1 MALGLR
7 SWGAGMPQSAGG
19 SHGFTPRLSRVFR
32 ENYPSFRPPAKSA
45 VMRLPLFVTLGLSL
59 ELACGATLPSLTHT
73 RVKLH
78 DGAGSRRGNPKSSAL
93 TLEKPVAK
101 QKVPPALEGVAVPFV
116 SIDPTNQTLQLHPAA
131 LEALGR
137 VPAPV
142 CVLGMSGTAR
152 DGKSTWLNMYAQ
164 WLRNR
169 WETNAVEATRDFD
182 VGHDLDTCTTGGW
195 MQILTGS
202 ERQPLLPGSCV

>member
-1 MALGLR
+1 
-7 SWGAGMPQSAGG
+7 
-19 SHGFTPRLSRVFR
+19 
-32 ENYPSFRPPAKSA
+32 
-45 VMRLPLFVTLGLSL
+45 MRLPLFITLGLSL
-59 ELACGATLPSLTHT
+59 ELACGATLTSLTHT

-78 DGAGSRRGNPKSSAL
+78 DGIPKSSAL
-93 TLEKPVAK
+93 TLEKPLAN
-101 QKVPPALEGVAVPFV
+101 QKVAPALEGVAVPFV
-116 SIDPTNQTLQLHPAA
+116 SIDPANQTLQLHPAA

-169 WETNAVEATRDFD
+169 WATNAVEATRDFD

-202 ERQPLLPGSCV
+202 EREPLLPGTYHAPPRTRVRQRVRVRVSPSDTAIS

>member
-1 MALGLR
+1 
-7 SWGAGMPQSAGG
+7 
-19 SHGFTPRLSRVFR
+19 
-32 ENYPSFRPPAKSA
+32 
-45 VMRLPLFVTLGLSL
+45 MRLPLFITLGLSL

-78 DGAGSRRGNPKSSAL
+78 DGASSRRGIPKSSAL

-101 QKVPPALEGVAVPFV
+101 QNFPPALEGVAVPFV

-169 WETNAVEATRDFD
+169 WATNAVEATRDFD

-202 ERQPLLPGSCV
+202 EREPLLPGTHILPPHPAPHKGETKG

>member
-1 MALGLR
+1 
-7 SWGAGMPQSAGG
+7 
-19 SHGFTPRLSRVFR
+19 
-32 ENYPSFRPPAKSA
+32 
-45 VMRLPLFVTLGLSL
+45 MRLPLFVTLGLSL

-202 ERQPLLPGSCV
+202 ERQPLLPGSPAYNIPPPPPSRRTVRVRLSPSDADTSQRQHRPLRRPPR